1 MSSSEGP
8 EEGRP
13 LSPEEYERYRAD
25 MERKKKESVIKH
37 WPWYLLLG
45 IVLFVLGIVGLGMIP
60 VITLTTVAVFGIFFT
75 IAGILLMIAG
85 IVGYGGRWFP
95 IILGFI
101 YLIIGVVM
109 LEEPAGTIKFVTFVI
124 GAGFI
129 ISGLLRVLVGFK
141 AEGGGML
148 LFAGALDLL
157 LGGLILAHWPE
168 SSPWVIGLFVSI
180 ELLMGGLS
188 FIALS
193 LSARELKKNPELM
206 M

>member
-1 MSSSEGP
+1 MSAP
-8 EEGRP
+8 EDLEEKRP
-13 LSPEEYERYRAD
+13 LPQEEYEKYRAE
-25 MERKKKESVIKH
+25 MEKKQKESIIKH

-45 IVLFVLGIVGLGMIP
+45 IVLLVLGIVGLGMIP

-75 IAGILLMIAG
+75 IAGILLIIAG
-85 IVGYGGRWFP
+85 TIGYGGRWFP
-95 IILGFI
+95 VILGFI

-109 LEEPAGTIKFVTFVI
+109 LEEPVGTIKFVTFVI
-124 GAGFI
+124 GGGFL
-129 ISGLLRVLVGFK
+129 ISGLIRVLVGFK

-188 FIALS
+188 FIAMS